1 MDNKYTESEFSKIYD
16 EEYKETYDN
25 PNKVN
30 INVGLEG
37 VGIQNVKETFVE
49 ENVKAYNRFKMQTLI
64 ELMIYLLIIGLNL
77 FIIMRIIINKSKI
90 DEVTKADSVLFDDVQ
105 NVKY

>member
-1 MDNKYTESEFSKIYD
+1 
-16 EEYKETYDN
+16 
-25 PNKVN
+25 
-30 INVGLEG
+30 
-37 VGIQNVKETFVE
+37 
-49 ENVKAYNRFKMQTLI
+49 
-64 ELMIYLLIIGLNL
+64 MIYLLIIGLNL